1 MNTSDMLTPEERE
14 LARLLGRHGQADAG
28 PSASVDARI
37 MAMARNPQLAA
48 VEPAKPV
55 VVDAPPA
62 ANNLPPPRTRATGWS
77 RRRRA
82 VSSLAAV
89 ASLVLVVGLAWQLRP
104 LPPQTHI
111 NQTAGEM
118 PEAVPADAPMAADAA
133 AEAVSAAPVAEPVPA
148 PVAPPPPA
156 DMMPPPPAPTP
167 APMPKPQP
175 RASAAGEARTA
186 PAPQPVE
193 PMPVFAPPSP
203 AAPPAPPPAPVAT
216 APAPASVQLD
226 EISQAPAA
234 QEQGQ
239 PLNERAA
246 RQRSLQNTP
255 ATNANKAVA
264 ADQAMQ
270 ARPAAAPRMQAEA
283 GAAQRSDI
291 DADAA
296 LPVRDWLTRI
306 RERRDAGDIDGAR
319 ASLKRFAR
327 DYPEARIPRDLRP
340 LLQP

>member
-1 MNTSDMLTPEERE
+1 M
-14 LARLLGRHGQADAG
+14 
-28 PSASVDARI
+28 
-37 MAMARNPQLAA
+37 
-48 VEPAKPV
+48 
-55 VVDAPPA
+55 
-62 ANNLPPPRTRATGWS
+62 
-77 RRRRA
+77 
-82 VSSLAAV
+82 
-89 ASLVLVVGLAWQLRP
+89 
-104 LPPQTHI
+104 
-111 NQTAGEM
+111 
-118 PEAVPADAPMAADAA
+118 
-133 AEAVSAAPVAEPVPA
+133 
-148 PVAPPPPA
+148 
-156 DMMPPPPAPTP
+156 
-167 APMPKPQP
+167 
-175 RASAAGEARTA
+175 
-186 PAPQPVE
+186 
-193 PMPVFAPPSP
+193 
-203 AAPPAPPPAPVAT
+203 
-216 APAPASVQLD
+216 QLD